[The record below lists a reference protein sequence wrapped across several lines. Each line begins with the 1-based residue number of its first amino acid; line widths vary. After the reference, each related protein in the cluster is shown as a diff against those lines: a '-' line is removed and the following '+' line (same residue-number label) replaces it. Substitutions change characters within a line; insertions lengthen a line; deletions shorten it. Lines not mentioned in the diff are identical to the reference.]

1 MSDSL
6 TADQQVRIHAVQL
19 GLAYFNS
26 PMNPSPDKDLF
37 EIIEAM
43 YIFIKGEVNE

>member
-6 TADQQVRIHAVQL
+6 TADQHIRIHAVQL
-19 GLAYFNS
+19 ALAYFNS

-37 EIIEAM
+37 TIIEAM
-43 YIFIKGEVNE
+43 YLFIKGVTNE